1 MQQTVFINGRFLGQR
16 LTGVQRYAHESL
28 RALDALVARGEA
40 GPDVR
45 FEVLAPPGVKSPE
58 LTAIAFRNVGRL
70 RGNAW
75 EQLSLP
81 RAAKASLLLGFG
93 PTGPAVKASQIVTVH
108 DAAVHVVPRAF
119 SWRFRAWYKV
129 LLPVL
134 VRRSVRVMTVSHFSR
149 GQVARYFKADARSM
163 RVSGEGWQHV
173 LRIPSDLSVLSRHG
187 LTNRRYVL
195 VVGSLSPHKN
205 LEVVARA
212 AALLSGAPLHV
223 VVAGAVNERVF
234 GAGAPRGSVL
244 KLLGYV
250 SEGELRA
257 LYEHAAAFVHPSLY
271 EGFGLPPLEAMAL
284 NCPVIASNAAAIP
297 ETCGDAALY
306 FEPQRAEQLAQHI
319 ERVVGDPRLR
329 DALLARASAQLAR
342 HSWEGAAARQLAVV
356 REALSTCQ
364 SSGVLG
370 APTVGVHVDAPRAA
384 TEAEKPY
391 G

>member
-1 MQQTVFINGRFLGQR
+1 MRKTVFINGRFLGQR
-16 LTGVQRYAHESL
+16 LTGVQRYAHETL
-28 RALDALVARGEA
+28 RALDGLVARGDA
-40 GPDVR
+40 GAGVD
-45 FEVLAPPGVKSPE
+45 FEVLAPPGVAPPE
-58 LTAIAFRNVGRL
+58 LRAIGFRNVGKL

-81 RAAKASLLLGFG
+81 RAAKAGLLLSFG
-93 PTGPAVKASQIVTVH
+93 PTGPLVKSSQIVTIH
-108 DAAVHVVPRAF
+108 DAAVHVVPQAF

-149 GQVARYFKADARSM
+149 GEVARYFKADARSM

-173 LRIPSDLSVLSRHG
+173 LRIPSDPSVLSRHG

-212 AALLSGAPLHV
+212 AARLTGAPLHV

-234 GAGAPRGSVL
+234 GRSTPPGSVL

-306 FEPQRAEQLAQHI
+306 FEPQRAEQLAQLI
-319 ERVVGDPRLR
+319 ERVVSEPQLR
-329 DALLARASAQLAR
+329 EALVERAKAQLAR
-342 HSWEGAAARQLAVV
+342 HGWEGAAARQLAVV
-356 REALSTCQ
+356 REALRACQ
-364 SSGVLG
+364 QSGVPM
-370 APTVGVHVDAPRAA
+370 APS
-384 TEAEKPY
+384 EAEKPY
-391 G
+391 V